1 MLATHVYDA
10 STTFAL
16 DTPYPCFQLDLD
28 DLERI
33 EKMKKLTSLMV
44 LMGSACVM
52 SSALAANPA
61 KVMVMLAPGFEEG
74 ETVEILDVLRRGGF
88 HVDSVSIAGE
98 QVSGAHKITI
108 KADKVLGK
116 DLKAYQG
123 YDMIVLPGGWTGVD
137 NMIADQRVH
146 ELVRHY
152 DKSGKW
158 VAAMCAAPNVLAK
171 AGVIQGK
178 TITAYPGKKTEPF
191 YTGATYVRDT
201 VVIDGKMV
209 TSRGPGTALPFA
221 FALVDVLGGDS
232 DFIKG
237 RFLYNEMK
245 LWPDWQKGAYPAQAK
260 K

>member
-1 MLATHVYDA
+1 
-10 STTFAL
+10 
-16 DTPYPCFQLDLD
+16 
-28 DLERI
+28 
-33 EKMKKLTSLMV
+33 MKKFLSSLV
-44 LMGSACVM
+44 LMGSMCVIGTV
-52 SSALAANPA
+52 AAADSA
-61 KVMVMLAPGFEEG
+61 KVMVMLSPGFEEG
-74 ETVEILDVLRRGGF
+74 ETVEILDVLRRGGYQ
-88 HVDSVSIAGE
+88 VDAVSIAGE
-98 QVSGAHKITI
+98 MVPGAHKITV
-108 KADKVLGK
+108 KADKVLSENLK
-116 DLKAYQG
+116 DYQG

-137 NMIADQRVH
+137 NMIADQRVLD
-146 ELVRHY
+146 LVRY
-152 DKSGKW
+152 YKDSGKW

-191 YTGATYVRDT
+191 YTGANYVRDT

-245 LWPDWQKGAYPAQAK
+245 LWPDWQKGAYPAEAK
-260 K
+260 TKATK

>member
-1 MLATHVYDA
+1 MH
-10 STTFAL
+10 
-16 DTPYPCFQLDLD
+16 
-28 DLERI
+28 
-33 EKMKKLTSLMV
+33 KLTSLMV

-52 SSALAANPA
+52 TSAFAANSA
-61 KVMVMLAPGFEEG
+61 KVMVMLPPGFEEG
-74 ETVEILDVLRRGGF
+74 ETVEILDVLRRGGYS
-88 HVDSVSIAGE
+88 VDAVSIAGE
-98 QVSGAHKITI
+98 QVSGAHKIEI
-108 KADKVLGK
+108 KADRVLGS
-116 DLKAYQG
+116 DLKAFQG

-137 NMIADQRVH
+137 NLAADRRVLD
-146 ELVRHY
+146 LVRY
-152 DKSGKW
+152 YRDAGKW

-171 AGVIQGK
+171 AGVIEGK

-191 YTGATYVRDT
+191 YKGANYVRDT

-245 LWPDWQKGAYPAQAK
+245 LWPDWQKGAYPAEAK

>member
-1 MLATHVYDA
+1 
-10 STTFAL
+10 
-16 DTPYPCFQLDLD
+16 
-28 DLERI
+28 
-33 EKMKKLTSLMV
+33 MKKLTSLMV

-61 KVMVMLAPGFEEG
+61 KVMVMLSPGFEEG

-88 HVDSVSIAGE
+88 EVDSVS
-98 QVSGAHKITI
+98 
-108 KADKVLGK
+108 K
-116 DLKAYQG
+116 DLNAYQG

-137 NMIADQRVH
+137 NLIADQRVL

-191 YTGATYVRDT
+191 YTGANYVRDT

>member
-1 MLATHVYDA
+1 MPAILSSQTHGPNKNPMRLPEPIPP
-10 STTFAL
+10 STVL
-16 DTPYPCFQLDLD
+16 RK
-28 DLERI
+28 EH
-33 EKMKKLTSLMV
+33 EMKKFSALMTLV
-44 LMGSACVM
+44 GSACIM
-52 SSALAANPA
+52 TSALAADPA
-61 KVMVMLAPGFEEG
+61 KVMVMLSPGFEEG

-88 HVDSVSIAGE
+88 SVDSVSIAGE
-98 QVSGAHKITI
+98 YVPGAHKITL
-108 KADKVLGK
+108 KADKVLPK
-116 DLKAYQG
+116 DTKAFKD

-137 NMIADQRVH
+137 NMIADQRVLD
-146 ELVRHY
+146 LVRHY
-152 DKSGKW
+152 NTSGKW

-171 AGVIQGK
+171 ADVIKGK

-191 YTGATYVRDT
+191 YTGAKYVRDT
-201 VVIDGKMV
+201 VVIDGRMV

-245 LWPDWQKGAYPAQAK
+245 LWPDWQKGTYPAEAK